1 MDKGPGHIV
10 QEVPVN
16 LPHPRRKK
24 DRAFL
29 DLVDQIYGI
38 ITGKTQDEAIEL
50 GSAPGTDSA
59 NIRALPHVPINQIS
73 GLVEQIHSEPES
85 RADVYQLSPLI
96 DLRLDELLPVVDAVE
111 LLGFVIV
118 DAGDLML
125 TPLGKKFAE
134 ADIRQRK
141 DIFAVQLRRVPMISW
156 IEHMLASAEG
166 HQLEKD
172 VLLTALALDFDAE
185 QVPQQLIT
193 AINWG
198 RYAEIFG
205 FDDDNDNLFL
215 GATQGDPEL
224 AEDELNT
231 TFDS

>member
-1 MDKGPGHIV
+1 
-10 QEVPVN
+10 
-16 LPHPRRKK
+16 
-24 DRAFL
+24 
-29 DLVDQIYGI
+29 
-38 ITGKTQDEAIEL
+38 
-50 GSAPGTDSA
+50 
-59 NIRALPHVPINQIS
+59 
-73 GLVEQIHSEPES
+73 
-85 RADVYQLSPLI
+85 
-96 DLRLDELLPVVDAVE
+96 
-111 LLGFVIV
+111 
-118 DAGDLML
+118 
-125 TPLGKKFAE
+125 
-134 ADIRQRK
+134 
-141 DIFAVQLRRVPMISW
+141 MISW